1 MVTIYD
7 IAKEAGVSISTV
19 SNVIHGVKAHVS
31 PETVER
37 IKKIIEEK
45 QYKPNMSARALA
57 TKNSRIIGLLF
68 YFEQKDFSTLPEDPF
83 LGMIIRSVEME
94 LSARNYYLMIKT
106 VGSEEEFMDI
116 HKNWNFAGIII
127 QGLVEGSFVN
137 QLSKIKVPCVLIDS
151 YIKHNHFYNVG
162 LEDFKGGYAATS
174 YLIKKGHKNIAFA
187 SPDIFETGVVAERF
201 EGYKAAL
208 KEAGLE
214 YKPDNVFQV
223 PTLDS
228 GWQIGER
235 LADRSDITGVFATAD
250 FLAMGIISSL
260 QSKNIRV
267 PEDKSVVGFDD
278 LFGSQLFNPPI
289 TTIRQDVKLKG
300 RLAVKTLVDLIEGHD
315 VSGNSVLPVD
325 LVERNSVKEIK
336 D

>member
-1 MVTIYD
+1 M
-7 IAKEAGVSISTV
+7 
-19 SNVIHGVKAHVS
+19 
-31 PETVER
+31 
-37 IKKIIEEK
+37 
-45 QYKPNMSARALA
+45 
-57 TKNSRIIGLLF
+57 
-68 YFEQKDFSTLPEDPF
+68 
-83 LGMIIRSVEME
+83 
-94 LSARNYYLMIKT
+94 
-106 VGSEEEFMDI
+106 
-116 HKNWNFAGIII
+116 
-127 QGLVEGSFVN
+127 
-137 QLSKIKVPCVLIDS
+137 
-151 YIKHNHFYNVG
+151 IKHNHFYNVG

-214 YKPDNVFQV
+214 YNPDNVFQV

-235 LADRSDITGVFATAD
+235 LAERSDITGVFATAD

-300 RLAVKTLVDLIEGHD
+300 RLAVKTLVDLIEGRD

>member
-7 IAKEAGVSISTV
+7 IAKEADVSISTV
-19 SNVIHGVKAHVS
+19 SNVIHGVKSHVS
-31 PETVER
+31 PETVEK
-37 IKKIIEEK
+37 IQKIIEEK

-57 TKNSRIIGLLF
+57 TRNSRIIGMLCHV
-68 YFEQKDFSTLPEDPF
+68 EQKDFSSLPEDPF

-106 VGSEEEFMDI
+106 VSSKEEYLDL

-127 QGLVEGSFVN
+127 QGLVEGNFVN
-137 QLSKIKVPCVLIDS
+137 QLSKIKIPCVLIDS

-162 LEDFKGGYAATS
+162 LEDFKGGYTATS

-187 SPDIFETGVVAERF
+187 SPIIYETGVVAERF
-201 EGYKAAL
+201 AGYKAAL
-208 KEAGLE
+208 NDAGIE
-214 YKPDNVFQV
+214 FNPENVFQV
-223 PTLDS
+223 PTLNS
-228 GWQIGER
+228 GWQIGEA
-235 LADRSDITGVFATAD
+235 LAERSDITGVFATAD

-260 QSKNIRV
+260 QSKSIRV
-267 PEDKSVVGFDD
+267 PEDKSVIGFDD

-300 RLAVKTLVDLIEGHD
+300 SLAVKTLVDLIEGRE
-315 VSGNSVLPVD
+315 VSGNTVLPVD
-325 LVERNSVKEIK
+325 LVERQSVKDIR
-336 D
+336 